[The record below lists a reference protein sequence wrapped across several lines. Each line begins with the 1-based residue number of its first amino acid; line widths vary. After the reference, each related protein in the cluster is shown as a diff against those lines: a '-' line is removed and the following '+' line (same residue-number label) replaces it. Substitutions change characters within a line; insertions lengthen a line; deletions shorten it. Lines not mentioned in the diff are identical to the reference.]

1 MENLTLTMYDQQL
14 RVLNDQ
20 LNNYRDK
27 VLGYP
32 ISSDFDFSELY
43 SFLKFSINNIGDPF
57 EDCNY
62 RVQTTNLEKEV
73 IGFFAS
79 LFNADPNDYW
89 GYITNGGSENNLCGL
104 HTARKLYPNGVVYYA
119 DAAHYSVPKS
129 IDILNMKSS
138 EIATDFYGEMDYQDL
153 EIKLAAN
160 KDYPAIFS
168 LNFGSTMTEAK
179 DNVEK
184 VKKVIQK
191 CGVTTTYIHI
201 DGALSGSYG
210 AFIEPRIPFDF
221 SDGIDSI
228 CLSAHKFLGSPMPAG
243 VFITKKSIRNKT
255 LRPMEV
261 IDSYDSTVTGSR
273 NGHTP
278 LFLWYTIKKMGVE
291 GLKNRYLGCLEVT
304 NYCVK
309 QLNEIGIECW
319 VNPGGITVFF
329 RAVSMELKKKWQ
341 LATVAGI
348 THIICMP
355 NVTKQHI
362 DAFIKDVILDEKIQ
376 CVNGPIL

>member
-1 MENLTLTMYDQQL
+1 MNNLILTPQEQQL
-14 RVLNDQ
+14 SLLKDRLTHYKN
-20 LNNYRDK
+20 K

-32 ISSDFDFSELY
+32 ISSDFDFTELH

-57 EDCNY
+57 EECNY
-62 RVQTTNLEKEV
+62 RVQTTNLEREV
-73 IGFFAS
+73 IGFFAT

-104 HTARKLYPNGVVYYA
+104 HTARKLYSDAIVYYS

-129 IDILNMKSS
+129 VDILNMKSCV
-138 EIATDFYGEMDYQDL
+138 IATTFNGEMDYADL
-153 EIKLAAN
+153 EKKLAAN
-160 KDYPAIFS
+160 KDKPAVLN
-168 LNFGSTMTEAK
+168 LNFGTTMTEAK
-179 DNVEK
+179 DNVAIVKEK
-184 VKKVIQK
+184 LTA
-191 CGVTTTYIHI
+191 CGIESYYIHI

-221 SDGIDSI
+221 SDGVDSM

-243 VFITKKSIRNKT
+243 VFITKKSIRDKI

-278 LFLWYTIKKMGVE
+278 LFLWYNMEKMGVS
-291 GLKNRYLGCLEVT
+291 GLKKRYYNCLEVT
-304 NYCVK
+304 EYCVAELAK
-309 QLNEIGIECW
+309 IGIESW
-319 VNPGGITVFF
+319 VNPGAITVFF
-329 RAVSMELKKKWQ
+329 KETSLDIKKRWQ

-348 THIICMP
+348 THILCMP
-355 NVTKQHI
+355 NITKQHI
-362 DAFIKDVILDEKIQ
+362 DAFVEDLIKEKYISVID
-376 CVNGPIL
+376 

>member
-1 MENLTLTMYDQQL
+1 MENLTLTSQDQKLAHLKEQL
-14 RVLNDQ
+14 I
-20 LNNYRDK
+20 NYREK

-32 ISSDFDFSELY
+32 ISSDFNFSELY
-43 SFLKFSINNIGDPF
+43 PFLEFSINNIGDPF

-62 RVQTTNLEKEV
+62 KVQTTNLEREV
-73 IGFFAS
+73 ISFFAE

-104 HTARKLYPNGVVYYA
+104 HIARKLYPNAIVYYA

-129 IDILNMKSS
+129 IDILNMKSCV
-138 EIATDFYGEMDYQDL
+138 IATTFSGEMDYADL
-153 EIKLAAN
+153 EDKLFAN
-160 KDYPAIFS
+160 KDNPAVFS
-168 LNFGSTMTEAK
+168 LNFGTTMTEAK
-179 DNVEK
+179 DNVAQA
-184 VKKVIQK
+184 KKIIEK
-191 CGVTTTYIHI
+191 CGVKETYIHI
-201 DGALSGSYG
+201 DGALSGSFG

-243 VFITKKSIRNKT
+243 VFITKKSIRDKI

-278 LFLWYTIKKMGVE
+278 LFLWYNMKKMGVE
-291 GLKNRYLGCLEVT
+291 GLKQRYFDCLEVT
-304 NYCVK
+304 NYCVA
-309 QLNEIGIECW
+309 QLNKIGVECW
-319 VNPGGITVFF
+319 VNTGGITVFF
-329 RAVSMELKKKWQ
+329 RETSVALKKKWQ
-341 LATVAGI
+341 LATVEGI
-348 THIICMP
+348 THILCMP

-362 DAFIKDVILDEKIQ
+362 DAFIADLVLDKQLEF
-376 CVNGPIL
+376 VN